1 MGWLMPAEKYTAL
14 WSEKRTRRLPSDS
27 TGRQYESETERQA
40 SIARQAEIR
49 EAVLAYQASCQ
60 TTYPEVNI
68 DDHSALD
75 RWWASVS
82 RREKQKLAGAIRRE
96 KKRAKEWLAKHEAEL
111 PHEDDGRDS
120 TNIQPYKYF
129 HRHDTRDLGVD
140 DNLNDQDGV
149 DFAQQSD
156 KLEPSEHKDMGTI
169 REEEA
174 ARAYFGLTSTL
185 DIADS
190 GELSG
195 ASKTTSGT
203 LRSSWSRIEK
213 TLGNCYNSN
222 GKRKQW
228 RSERQTPPLHVFRHV
243 TKMAYDEK
251 TGEFYPVTF
260 AEFNPYDAEALESM
274 RRRIGNKSKLH
285 QPGFGD
291 MNEMMPG
298 RRLSYPTGPVR
309 DWSGDK
315 NDEGYQMWLQSG
327 NYEGLV
333 AFRKSLTKG

>member
-1 MGWLMPAEKYTAL
+1 MGSLMPA
-14 WSEKRTRRLPSDS
+14 EKRTRRLPSDS
-27 TGRQYESETERQA
+27 TRRQYESETERQA

-49 EAVLAYQASCQ
+49 EAVLAYQALCAHH
-60 TTYPEVNI
+60 EVNV

-111 PHEDDGRDS
+111 PQEGDGRDS

-156 KLEPSEHKDMGTI
+156 ILEPSEHKDTGTM
-169 REEEA
+169 RDEEA
-174 ARAYFGLTSTL
+174 ARVYLGLTTTL
-185 DIADS
+185 DKITES
-190 GELSG
+190 FGETSRTSLVS
-195 ASKTTSGT
+195 SGT

-213 TLGNCYNSN
+213 ALGNYYDSN

-228 RSERQTPPLHVFRHV
+228 RGERQVPPLHVYRQV
-243 TKMAYDEK
+243 SKMAYDET
-251 TGEFYPVTF
+251 TGQFYPVTF

-291 MNEMMPG
+291 TNEMMPG
-298 RRLSYPTGPVR
+298 RPLSYPTGPVR

-315 NDEGYQMWLQSG
+315 NDGGYRMWLQSG

-333 AFRKSLTKG
+333 AFRKSLTKS